1 MINNFP
7 SSGLLDFYDL
17 VLNKIHEKQLIGGV
31 NVQQAMIPFRKSM
44 TALNNAKTDPEVY
57 KNLAKDTGLI
67 QEYYEDMKFYNKITY
82 SGMILIIGIII
93 LILVFLNYRKKHT
106 KKSSSALKTLDI
118 DKNTALATAKIS
130 EYSGES
136 RSKKKR

>member
-1 MINNFP
+1 
-7 SSGLLDFYDL
+7 
-17 VLNKIHEKQLIGGV
+17 
-31 NVQQAMIPFRKSM
+31 
-44 TALNNAKTDPEVY
+44 
-57 KNLAKDTGLI
+57 
-67 QEYYEDMKFYNKITY
+67 MKFYNKITY